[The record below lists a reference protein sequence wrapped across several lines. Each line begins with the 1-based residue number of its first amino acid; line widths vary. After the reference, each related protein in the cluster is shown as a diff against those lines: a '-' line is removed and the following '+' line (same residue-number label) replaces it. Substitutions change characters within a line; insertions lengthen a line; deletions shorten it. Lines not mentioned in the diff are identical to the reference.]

1 MLYKIRY
8 FLIEEDREE
17 ELFLC
22 SLETHGCPVV
32 PQVKQQV
39 DLWEIIEKDLTE
51 QENINYDI
59 FKVIGIQYIYLSP
72 EEMMIDILCEGNF
85 FSE

>member
-1 MLYKIRY
+1 MLYQIRY
-8 FLIEEDREE
+8 FLIEEDNEE

-22 SLETHGCPVV
+22 SLETHDCPVV

-39 DLWEIIEKDLTE
+39 DLWTIIEEDIAKKIDYD
-51 QENINYDI
+51 YDI
-59 FKVIGIQYIYLSP
+59 FKVIGIQYIYLSS

-85 FSE
+85 FPE